1 MGDDLV
7 RRVVYLTGTRADY
20 GLFYQ
25 TLRRIEEHP
34 DLDLRLVVTAMHLA
48 PEFGYTVRLI
58 EKDGFHIAAQV
69 ETLLAGDSGGSM
81 GRAIG
86 LGILGLTQA
95 LESLQPDVL
104 ILLGDRGEMLA
115 GAIAAA
121 HLNITIAHVH
131 GGEVSGTIDDSVRH
145 AITKFAHIH
154 FPSTQE
160 NGERIVKMG
169 EDPKRVHVVGAPG
182 LDYLRL
188 VKPMERRELASDLD
202 LDLSKPL
209 LLMTQHPVTT
219 EEEAAAEQMRITLEA
234 VKAVGVQTVITYP
247 NADGGGRAMIQ
258 VLKAYEALPFVRIWK
273 SLEQRRYVSLLRYAR
288 AMLGNSSSG
297 IIEAPYFGLPVVSIG
312 TRQQG
317 RQRAENVLDVPHD
330 RDAIEQAIRIA
341 LTDETF
347 IQQARHCTNPYGDG
361 HAGERISKVLA
372 QVPLDRE
379 FLQKRL
385 AY

>member
-1 MGDDLV
+1 M

-25 TLRRIEEHP
+25 ALRQIEEHP
-34 DLDLRLVVTAMHLA
+34 DLDLELIVTAMHLA

-58 EKDGFHIAAQV
+58 EKDGFNIAARV

-95 LESLQPDVL
+95 LESIQPDIL
-104 ILLGDRGEMLA
+104 ILLGDRGETLA

-121 HLNITIAHVH
+121 HLNIAIAHVH
-131 GGEVSGTIDDSVRH
+131 GGEVSGTIDESVRH
-145 AITKFAHIH
+145 AITRFAHIH

-169 EDPKRVHVVGAPG
+169 ENSARVYVVGAPG

-188 VKPMERRELASDLD
+188 VEPMERAEIESDLD
-202 LDLSKPL
+202 LDLSKPV

-219 EEEAAAEQMRITLEA
+219 EVEAAAEQIRITLEA

-247 NADGGGRAMIQ
+247 NADSGGRAMIR
-258 VLKAYEALPFVRIWK
+258 VLEEYESPPFIRVRK
-273 SLEQRRYVSLLRYAR
+273 NLGQRRYVSLLRYAS
-288 AMLGNSSSG
+288 AMVGNSSSG
-297 IIEAPYFGLPVVSIG
+297 IIEAPFFGLPVINVG
-312 TRQQG
+312 TRQRG
-317 RQRAENVLDVPHD
+317 RQCAENVLNVPHD
-330 RDAIEQAIRIA
+330 KNVIERAIRTA

-347 IQQARHCTNPYGDG
+347 IQRARHCTNLYGDG
-361 HAGERISKVLA
+361 HAGKRIA
-372 QVPLDRE
+372 QTLTQIPLDRE

-385 AY
+385 TY

>member
-1 MGDDLV
+1 M

-34 DLDLRLVVTAMHLA
+34 DLDLRLIVTAMHLA
-48 PEFGYTVRLI
+48 PEFGYTLRLI
-58 EKDGFHIAAQV
+58 EQDGFHIAAQV

-95 LESLQPDVL
+95 LESLRPDVL

-121 HLNITIAHVH
+121 HLNIAIAHVH
-131 GGEVSGTIDDSVRH
+131 GGEVSGTIDESVRH

-154 FPSTQE
+154 FPSTRE

-169 EDPKRVHVVGAPG
+169 EDPARVHVVGAPG

-188 VKPMERRELASDLD
+188 VEPMEQRELASDLD
-202 LDLSKPL
+202 LDLSEPV

-234 VKAVGVQTVITYP
+234 VKAVGVQTLITYP

-258 VLKAYEALPFVRIWK
+258 ALKAYETLPFVRIRK
-273 SLEQRRYVSLLRYAR
+273 SLGQRRYVSLLRYAC
-288 AMLGNSSSG
+288 AMVGNSSSG
-297 IIEAPYFGLPVVSIG
+297 IIEAPYFGLPVVNIG

-330 RDAIEQAIRIA
+330 RAAIEQAIRTA
-341 LTDETF
+341 LTDEGF
-347 IQQARHCTNPYGDG
+347 IQQARQCTNPYGDG
-361 HAGERISKVLA
+361 YAGERISEILA
-372 QVPLDRE
+372 QVPLDRG

>member
-1 MGDDLV
+1 M
-7 RRVVYLTGTRADY
+7 RRIVYLTGTRADY

-25 TLRRIEEHP
+25 ALRRIEEHP
-34 DLDLRLVVTAMHLA
+34 DLGLELIVTAMHLA
-48 PEFGYTVRLI
+48 PEFGYTVRLV
-58 EKDGFHIAAQV
+58 EEDGFDIAARV

-95 LESLQPDVL
+95 LESIQPDIL
-104 ILLGDRGEMLA
+104 ILLGDRGETLA
-115 GAIAAA
+115 GAIAGAY
-121 HLNITIAHVH
+121 LNISIAHVH
-131 GGEVSGTIDDSVRH
+131 GGEVSGTIDESVRH

-169 EDPKRVHVVGAPG
+169 EDPARVYVVGAPG

-188 VKPMERRELASDLD
+188 VEPMERAEIESDLD
-202 LDLSKPL
+202 LDLSKPV

-219 EEEAAAEQMRITLEA
+219 EVEAAAEQMRITLEA

-247 NADGGGRAMIQ
+247 NADSGGRAMIR
-258 VLKAYEALPFVRIWK
+258 VLEEYRSLPFIRVRK
-273 SLEQRRYVSLLRYAR
+273 NLGQRRYVSLLRYAS
-288 AMLGNSSSG
+288 AMVGNSSSG
-297 IIEAPYFGLPVVSIG
+297 IIEAPFFGLPVINIG

-317 RQRAENVLDVPHD
+317 RQCAENVLNVPYD
-330 RDAIEQAIRIA
+330 KNVIERAIRMV

-361 HAGERISKVLA
+361 HAGERIAQTLA
-372 QVPLDRE
+372 QIPLDRE

-385 AY
+385 TY

>member
-20 GLFYQ
+20 GLFCQ

-34 DLDLRLVVTAMHLA
+34 DLDLKLVVTAMHLA

-58 EKDGFHIAAQV
+58 EQDGFHITARV

-95 LESLQPDVL
+95 LESLQPDIL

-121 HLNITIAHVH
+121 HLNIAIAHVH
-131 GGEVSGTIDDSVRH
+131 GGEVSGTIDESVRH

-169 EDPKRVHVVGAPG
+169 EDPERVYVVGAPG

-188 VKPMERRELASDLD
+188 VEAMEQREIASDLD
-202 LDLSKPL
+202 LDLSKPV

-234 VKAVGVQTVITYP
+234 IKAVGVQTVITYP
-247 NADGGGRAMIQ
+247 NADSGGRAMIQ

-273 SLEQRRYVSLLRYAR
+273 TLGQRRYVSLLRYAH
-288 AMLGNSSSG
+288 AMVGNSSSG
-297 IIEAPYFGLPVVSIG
+297 IIEAPYFGLPVVNIG

-330 RDAIEQAIRIA
+330 RDTIEQALRIA

-361 HAGERISKVLA
+361 HAGERISEVLA